1 MGAAVTHFE
10 VHGKDGDTLKKF
22 YADLFDWHVDSNN
35 PMEYGMVDTHAGN
48 GINGGITKDMNGAA
62 FVTIYVEV
70 DDLQAA
76 LDKAESLGGK
86 TVLPVTTIPDTV
98 TLALFADPEGHVVGL
113 VARETQ
119 AS

>member
-10 VHGKDGDTLKKF
+10 IHGKDGATLQKF

-35 PMEYGMVDTHAGN
+35 PMDYGMVDTHAGN
-48 GINGGITKDMNGAA
+48 GINGGVTKDMNGAA

-86 TVLPVTTIPDTV
+86 TVMPPSDVPGGP
-98 TLALFADPEGHVVGL
+98 TLAQFTDPEGNLIGL
-113 VARETQ
+113 AKGM
-119 AS
+119 

>member
-22 YADLFDWHVDSNN
+22 YGELFDWHVDSNN

-48 GINGGITKDMNGAA
+48 GINGGITKDMNGAS

-70 DDLQAA
+70 DDLQKT
-76 LDKAESLGGK
+76 LDKVGSSVGRRSCPRRRSRGRTNRSPSRCSPTP
-86 TVLPVTTIPDTV
+86 TV
-98 TLALFADPEGHVVGL
+98 A
-113 VARETQ
+113 
-119 AS
+119 